1 MKPSITSMQ
10 EFFLVDQACS
20 MLERASGV
28 KLHRDPSVGKVKFLA
43 LGRWKGTLTQEDLPH
58 QYIQLSDHLDFVGV
72 ELRSTFVQTRKVNGE
87 QLQTRIKNTVGPW
100 KAGRFMPLTLRP
112 YSANTFAL
120 SKVWFKCSCVN
131 LRIQDINVI
140 TSQVKSWLYQD
151 CLEKPSELVLYRN
164 SADGGLGLF
173 HVQIRSLALLIRSFL
188 ETSANPKFRHSLYH
202 EVMYRY
208 HVLDDDSVPN
218 PGLTQYYDQH
228 FFSILKH
235 YKTTSPLNIAVL
247 STKQWY
253 RLLLEDRV
261 LMSPADDN
269 SPPSLLPVRAES
281 LHPSTDWPSTWTL
294 ARTKGLGSQLT
305 ALLFCLLHQLLPT
318 QDHVQRIVGA
328 AQEHPGR
335 CQQCQLEV
343 EDLLHAFFLCQKSM
357 VAGHALLGYVQHCV
371 PGLSPEE
378 ALRLELGQNLEDADQ
393 LATVCVLAT
402 GLMYIWTTRTQK
414 KVITLYKMRAEIEAK
429 ITILRKTRYWASG
442 LKMLEMIN

>member
-1 MKPSITSMQ
+1 MIAYADDVKPSITSMQ

-202 EVMYRY
+202 EVIYRY

-218 PGLTQYYDQH
+218 RG
-228 FFSILKH
+228 
-235 YKTTSPLNIAVL
+235 V
-247 STKQWY
+247 
-253 RLLLEDRV
+253 
-261 LMSPADDN
+261 
-269 SPPSLLPVRAES
+269 
-281 LHPSTDWPSTWTL
+281 
-294 ARTKGLGSQLT
+294 
-305 ALLFCLLHQLLPT
+305 
-318 QDHVQRIVGA
+318 
-328 AQEHPGR
+328 
-335 CQQCQLEV
+335 
-343 EDLLHAFFLCQKSM
+343 
-357 VAGHALLGYVQHCV
+357 
-371 PGLSPEE
+371 
-378 ALRLELGQNLEDADQ
+378 
-393 LATVCVLAT
+393 
-402 GLMYIWTTRTQK
+402 
-414 KVITLYKMRAEIEAK
+414 
-429 ITILRKTRYWASG
+429 
-442 LKMLEMIN
+442 